1 MELVEAYQK
10 YVTHYWTSPPLY
22 TLPLTTIAPF
32 YSPVEPD
39 GSSAHANIY
48 AAAHLTEEYTGNY
61 AIDSFEQDLSL
72 SDDEVMRVSQR
83 RPVWA
88 EFTTDKGDYDGQGIP
103 SAVDRQTWGR

>member
-10 YVTHYWTSPPLY
+10 YVTHYWTSPTLY

-32 YSPVEPD
+32 YSPVELD

-48 AAAHLTEEYTGNY
+48 IAAHLTEEYTGNY
-61 AIDSFEQDLSL
+61 AIDSFEQDLS
-72 SDDEVMRVSQR
+72 DDEAMRVSQR

-88 EFTTDKGDYDGQGIP
+88 EFTTDKGDDDVQGIP
-103 SAVDRQTWGR
+103 SAVDRQT